1 MGQFKVAVV
10 ASIERSGSKA
20 YLMMA
25 RWFTVESHR
34 TFCGD
39 TKGLNLLQQEYYSC
53 LLAVESEQKF
63 VVPTHLVFLISGVVC
78 FRCVLA
84 TSNVT
89 PLLQTPRL
97 SHICMSKSLCR
108 ICFVT

>member
-10 ASIERSGSKA
+10 ASIERGRSKA
-20 YLMMA
+20 HLIMA
-25 RWFTVESHR
+25 RWFTVKSHR

-39 TKGLNLLQQEYYSC
+39 TKGLNVLQQEYYSC
-53 LLAVESEQKF
+53 LLAMESQQKF
-63 VVPTHLVFLISGVVC
+63 VVPTQLVLISGVVC

-89 PLLQTPRL
+89 PVFQTPRL
-97 SHICMSKSLCR
+97 SHTCMSKNLCR
-108 ICFVT
+108 IYFGT